1 MSAFFTLHLESASKQ
16 RKILFDQIHEIV
28 FYGKGGYDWETAYN
42 LPTWLRNYT
51 HNKIFEHYKNENEA
65 VKNANKPSDEK
76 TVIDS
81 DGNVKLPSFLKKAKK
96 FSAK

>member
-1 MSAFFTLHLESASKQ
+1 MLAFFTLPSPSDL
-16 RKILFDQIHEIV
+16 RRIVFDQIHEIV
-28 FYGKGGYDWETAYN
+28 FYGKGGYDWDTAYN
-42 LPTWLRNYT
+42 LPIWLRKYT
-51 HNKIFEHYKNENEA
+51 HNKILEHYQKENDA
-65 VKNANKPSDEK
+65 IKNANKPSDEK